1 MKAAFPSRGATVPPG
16 KERFLTSTTGDHAA
30 TLEDLVRPPQEGRL
44 TTLGCPDCSGVL
56 AVSELGG
63 HGYLRFACQVGHVFS
78 AQALLE
84 SKEVEL
90 EDSLWS
96 AVETSQELAQ
106 LCKVLSARA
115 ESEQLTEQASTLK
128 KRSKAAAHCLL
139 QVRALIETPGGQP
152 RDSK

>member
-1 MKAAFPSRGATVPPG
+1 MTAT
-16 KERFLTSTTGDHAA
+16 KSDHAA

-84 SKEVEL
+84 AKEVEL
-90 EDSLWS
+90 EDSLWC
-96 AVETSQELAQ
+96 AAETSQELSR
-106 LCKVLSARA
+106 LCKVLAARA
-115 ESEQLTEQASTLK
+115 ASEQLMEQAATLT
-128 KRSKAAAHCLL
+128 KRSEAAQRCLL
-139 QVRALIETPGGQP
+139 QVRALIETPSGQP
-152 RDSK
+152 WNSE